1 MTQTFVESCVDFEVA
16 YLSTLMVRR
25 LPYSE
30 IPTLIGAYS
39 SDEQIYIRIILIYYS
54 HKSSDYIIM
63 LGTKR
68 LLRH

>member
-30 IPTLIGAYS
+30 IPTLIGTYS
-39 SDEQIYIRIILIYYS
+39 SDEQIYILFS
-54 HKSSDYIIM
+54 YIIPINP
-63 LGTKR
+63 LIIFTGHNEAT
-68 LLRH
+68 